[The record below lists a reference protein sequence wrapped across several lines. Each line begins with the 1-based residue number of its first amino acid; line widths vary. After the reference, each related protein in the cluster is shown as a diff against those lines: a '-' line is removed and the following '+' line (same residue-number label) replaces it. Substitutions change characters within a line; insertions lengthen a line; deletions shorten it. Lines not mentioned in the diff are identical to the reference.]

1 MDSFEPVDQRELLST
16 VTLAYLE
23 IFRPYRGQHGVLD
36 SNLWFK
42 KLEVDYALEVILA
55 NFAFVNLTCERILEE
70 TTTSQDSEED
80 SQGEIMADYDMGYL
94 LAEDCTEITRFA
106 KQEEIDVRLS
116 LCLELFYAHI
126 QYFNISNTGGR
137 HEWFDVNKRLL
148 GSMVRL
154 IQLEPKLMDLLD
166 EWALD
171 VEDLEPEDLEDVS
184 TPVQVKWKKE
194 FIDEIYENISNSE
207 SSKF

>member
-55 NFAFVNLTCERILEE
+55 NFAFVNLTCERVLDESR
-70 TTTSQDSEED
+70 TSHDSEENAYD
-80 SQGEIMADYDMGYL
+80 EIMADYDMGYL

-137 HEWFDVNKRLL
+137 QGWFDVNKRLL

-154 IQLEPKLMDLLD
+154 IQMEPKLMDLLD

-171 VEDLEPEDLEDVS
+171 VEDLEPEDLEDDS
-184 TPVQVKWKKE
+184 TPVQAKWKKE
-194 FIDEIYENISNSE
+194 FIDEIYENISTSENSE
-207 SSKF
+207 Y

>member
-1 MDSFEPVDQRELLST
+1 MDSSESVDQRDLLFN
-16 VTLAYLE
+16 VTMAYRE
-23 IFRPYRGQHGVLD
+23 IFRPYRGAHGILD

-70 TTTSQDSEED
+70 STTSQDSDED
-80 SQGEIMADYDMGYL
+80 SQSEIMADYDMGYAL
-94 LAEDCTEITRFA
+94 SEDCAEITRFA

-116 LCLELFYAHI
+116 LSLELFYAHV

-137 HEWFDVNKRLL
+137 HGWFDVNKRLL

-154 IQLEPKLMDLLD
+154 IQLEPQLKDLL
-166 EWALD
+166 EQWALD
-171 VEDLEPEDLEDVS
+171 IEDLEPEDLEDDS
-184 TPVQVKWKKE
+184 TPVQAKWKKE
-194 FIDEIYENISNSE
+194 FIDGIYESISRSDNSE
-207 SSKF
+207 Y